1 MIVLPACT
9 YKVNAF
15 IKESNMIEDLKQI
28 SRRMKEIREINGIS
42 IETLAKEF
50 SINIDVYK
58 KYESGESDIPIGVLY
73 QLGNKFNIDLTA
85 IITGEEP
92 KMKIY
97 SLVRKGNAPSVD
109 RRKDYN
115 YVDLGYNFINKKAE
129 TFLVSVD
136 ADKSPVKLNSHD
148 GQEFTYVL
156 EGSLKAVIDKYELE
170 LGEGDSLYF
179 DSGYEHGFRSQ
190 NGKPAKFLAIIFK

>member
-1 MIVLPACT
+1 MT
-9 YKVNAF
+9 
-15 IKESNMIEDLKQI
+15 EDLKQI
-28 SRRMKEIREINGIS
+28 SRRMKEIREISGIS
-42 IETLAKEF
+42 LETIAKEF
-50 SINIDVYK
+50 SIDVDVYK
-58 KYESGESDIPIGVLY
+58 KYENGDADIPIGVLY
-73 QLGNKFNIDLTA
+73 QLSNKFNIDLTA

-97 SLVRKGNAPSVD
+97 SLVRKGNAPSIN
-109 RRKDYN
+109 RRKEYS
-115 YVDLGYNFINKKAE
+115 YFDLGYNFINKKAE
-129 TFLVSVD
+129 TFLVGVD
-136 ADKSPVKLNSHD
+136 PGSSPVSLNSHD

-179 DSGYEHGFRSQ
+179 DSGYKHGFKAI

>member
-1 MIVLPACT
+1 M
-9 YKVNAF
+9 
-15 IKESNMIEDLKQI
+15 KERIMTEDLKQI

-42 IETLAKEF
+42 VETIAKEF
-50 SINIDVYK
+50 SINIDIYK

-73 QLGNKFNIDLTA
+73 QLSNKFRIDLTA

-97 SLVRKGNAPSVD
+97 SIVRKGNAPSVN
-109 RRKDYN
+109 RRKEYK
-115 YVDLGYNFINKKAE
+115 YQDLGYNFINKKAE

-136 ADKSPVKLNSHD
+136 ADDSPLRQNSHD

-156 EGSLKAVIDKYELE
+156 EGSLKVVIDKYELE
-170 LGEGDSLYF
+170 LCEGDSLYF
-179 DSGYEHGFRSQ
+179 DSGYEHGFKAT